1 MSNAIAGVA
10 LPANVVPMFRQMLA
24 AIASSGTA
32 EDVDRRVWLVV
43 GVLRTLECLQ
53 RINPRAGRKL
63 YDHVNGLAEVRI
75 KELSQRAK
83 EAGHVGA

>member
-10 LPANVVPMFRQMLA
+10 LPANVVPMFRQMLDWFTSA
-24 AIASSGTA
+24 GTA
-32 EDVDRRVWLVV
+32 EDVDRHVWQVV

-75 KELSQRAK
+75 KELSERAK
-83 EAGHVGA
+83 EAGYVGA